1 MLYLSGQSSKEVLYE
16 DSIYRGQRRSISL
29 SVIVAFGHE
38 RHSHG
43 PPFSRLREKRT
54 RGSQTR
60 RWTLVPLIYV
70 CLLMALENAAT
81 LQERFD
87 QARRK
92 VVEMFPGRRR
102 PGHSYQGFVAARRR
116 INRAQ
121 LRMLKRQLCRRH
133 RQIAGAFWR
142 RRDWLAFAAD
152 GTRIKLPR
160 TAKNERAFGGA
171 TRAKSAPALSLTSL
185 YHLGTGLPWAWRI
198 GPGPESEQVH
208 LRRMIGWLPRGS
220 LLIADAGFTSFDLL
234 RSLQDRGVAFLVRMG
249 SNRTLLTGLADATVR
264 VRGELVWFWPQAKQS
279 QAAPLVLRLVRFQ
292 QANHAPMCLATSV
305 LDERLL
311 TDRQIGQFY
320 RMRWGQE
327 VFHRSFKRTLAQHT
341 LRSASPGQ
349 ARLELDWAVMAYLVL
364 GLWTV
369 QAQIEAHHDPLNWSV
384 AQALR
389 LVRIQLLVTK
399 PVGRRSLRAQLRE
412 AVKDR
417 YVRHGPKA
425 SRHWPRKKNDH
436 PPGLPKLREATPK
449 ERHCVTT
456 IYEKNK
462 PT

>member
-1 MLYLSGQSSKEVLYE
+1 MLYWSGQPSKEVLYE
-16 DSIYRGQRRSISL
+16 DSIHREQRLSVSL

-38 RHSHG
+38 RHFHG
-43 PPFSRLREKRT
+43 PPFSRLCKKRV
-54 RGSQTR
+54 RGSQAR
-60 RWTLVPLIYV
+60 RWTLASLIYV

-87 QARRK
+87 HARRK

-102 PGHSYQGFVAARRR
+102 PGRSYQGFVAARRR
-116 INRAQ
+116 MSRPQI
-121 LRMLKRQLCRRH
+121 RMLKRQLCRHH
-133 RQIAGAFWR
+133 RQIAGTFWR
-142 RRDWLAFAAD
+142 RHDWLAFAVD

-171 TRAKSAPALSLTSL
+171 TRAKSAPELSLTSL

-208 LRRMIGWLPRGS
+208 LHRMIGWLPRRS

-249 SNRTLLTGLADATVR
+249 SNRTLLTGLADARVR

-279 QAAPLVLRLVRFQ
+279 QAAPLVLRLVRLQ
-292 QANHAPMCLATSV
+292 QANHSAMCLASSV

-327 VFHRSFKRTLAQHT
+327 VFHRSFKRTLAKHT

-349 ARLELDWAVMAYLVL
+349 ARHELDWAMMAYLVL

-389 LVRIQLLVTK
+389 LVRTRLLVTR
-399 PVGRRSLRAQLRE
+399 PVGRRPLLDQLRG

-425 SRHWPRKKNDH
+425 ARHWPRKKNDH
-436 PPGLPKLREATPK
+436 PPGLPKLREATAK
-449 ERHCVTT
+449 ERGRAIM
-456 IYEKNK
+456 IYETKR